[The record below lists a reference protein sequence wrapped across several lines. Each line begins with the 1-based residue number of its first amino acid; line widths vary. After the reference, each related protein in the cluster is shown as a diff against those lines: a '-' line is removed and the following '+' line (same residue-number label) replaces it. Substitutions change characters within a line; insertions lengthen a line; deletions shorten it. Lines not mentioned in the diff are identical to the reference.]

1 MESYKPQ
8 DFSFLTAVRIS
19 TTFIAMTLT
28 KPYKRLWRPVKGYNA
43 ISLLWE
49 EPGQPKVSLDYL
61 RSDLFVDQQE
71 KQSYLTT
78 THLIIRDLYEL
89 FNYIQPHDNNLNVFS
104 HRIYELLLRT
114 ATEFEANCKAI
125 LTANGYQAKGN
136 FTIKDYFK
144 IASAA
149 KLSDYIVSF
158 GRWETPHA
166 FKPYELWNGTEYQ
179 PLPWYQAYNSVK
191 HNRHNNFS
199 CANLD
204 NLMNA
209 IAGLLCIL
217 HAQFGEDMAEVCF
230 EQLTAIPN
238 DQQKVKTSTFVIQAP
253 VFKDKEMYEFIWE
266 DIESNPNPVAEY
278 SF

>member
-1 MESYKPQ
+1 
-8 DFSFLTAVRIS
+8 
-19 TTFIAMTLT
+19 MTLT
-28 KPYKRLWRPVKGYNA
+28 KPYKRLWRPLKGYDA
-43 ISLLWE
+43 ISMLWE

-61 RSDLFVDQQE
+61 RSDLFVNQQE

-125 LTANGYQAKGN
+125 LTANGYQPQRN
-136 FTIKDYFK
+136 LTIKNYFK

-149 KLSDYIVSF
+149 KLSDYIVRF
-158 GRWETPHA
+158 GRWETPYA
-166 FKPYELWNGTEYQ
+166 FIPYKAWRRKKYK

-191 HNRHNNFS
+191 HNRHKNFS

-230 EQLTAIPN
+230 EQITEIQK
-238 DQQKVKTSTFVIQAP
+238 DQHKVETSTFVIQAP
-253 VFKDKEMYEFIWE
+253 IFTDEEMYEFIWE
-266 DIESNPNPVAEY
+266 NIESNSNPLAEY